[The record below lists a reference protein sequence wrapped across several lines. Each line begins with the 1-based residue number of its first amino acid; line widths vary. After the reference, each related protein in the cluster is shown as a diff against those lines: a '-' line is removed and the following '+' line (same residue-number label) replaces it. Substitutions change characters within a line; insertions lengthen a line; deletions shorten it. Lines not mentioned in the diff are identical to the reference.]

1 MRRTRN
7 QKGFTIM
14 ELMIVIVI
22 IGILIAIAVPAY
34 KAFRDRAAAAA
45 CQSNLRTLKSA
56 VGLYYADTG
65 LVATDIARDLN
76 PYMDNAD
83 TIHCPSKVAAGA
95 YYTYS
100 LDAAGVPVC
109 DSEIAGHALP

>member
-1 MRRTRN
+1 MRKVRN

-34 KAFRDRAAAAA
+34 NAFRARAAAAA

-56 VGLYYADTG
+56 MGLYYADNG
-65 LVATDIARDLN
+65 VYTDSAADLAGFL
-76 PYMDNAD
+76 DNAGEL
-83 TIHCPSKVAAGA
+83 HCPSKDDTGA
-95 YYTYS
+95 YYEYT
-100 LDAAGVPVC
+100 LDADTGAVTC
-109 DSEIAGHALP
+109 DSGLANHKI